1 MRKLFVAAA
10 TVANFALLVTPGVR
24 RQVAEKGTARV
35 APDRRRPR
43 TRASRSRT
51 TVTSLAWNGRLGDHS
66 RRNRRL
72 GVTDEPRLVLPGPQN
87 GDGINQW
94 PNDGGDLVYAEMRLP
109 NEELAPRRWRFRVAL
124 EPRRRRVLGRSLRLR
139 LEGRRRVDP
148 PSSRRSASTRKAE
161 THPSWIVTKNRGP
174 TLQGRPSVCSSCES

>member
-72 GVTDEPRLVLPGPQN
+72 GVTDEPRLVLPGRKTATASTSGRTTAETSCTPRCDCPTRSSPPGGGGSEWLWSR
-87 GDGINQW
+87 GDAECWAVLYAYGW
-94 PNDGGDLVYAEMRLP
+94 KGGVESTPRARVGRLP
-109 NEELAPRRWRFRVAL
+109 Q
-124 EPRRRRVLGRSLRLR
+124 GRLR
-139 LEGRRRVDP
+139 PIQAG
-148 PSSRRSASTRKAE
+148 
-161 THPSWIVTKNRGP
+161 
-174 TLQGRPSVCSSCES
+174 